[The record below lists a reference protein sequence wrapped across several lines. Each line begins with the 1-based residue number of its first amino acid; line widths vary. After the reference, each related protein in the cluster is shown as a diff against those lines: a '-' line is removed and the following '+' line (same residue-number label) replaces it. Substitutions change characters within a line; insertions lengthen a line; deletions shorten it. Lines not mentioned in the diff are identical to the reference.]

1 MTDSTIHLPIDLLN
15 DVKNDLTNGKKIS
28 AIKKVRNNSK
38 PKPRGLKEAKFAVER
53 LEAEMGLKPMSQ
65 VSPEA
70 QAIRPNTLI
79 RSVKFDLNGGE
90 LEVDL
95 DQMEMRALMGLDT
108 LGLNEVARILDLVK
122 ILKAFSNGTNI
133 RIDSVSD
140 DATDVSLED

>member
-1 MTDSTIHLPIDLLN
+1 MTDTHALHLPLDILS
-15 DVKNDLTNGKKIS
+15 DVKNDLANGKKIS

-38 PKPRGLKEAKFAVER
+38 PKPRGLKEAKYAVER

-65 VSPEA
+65 VSPDA

-79 RSVKFDLNGGE
+79 KSVKFELNGGE

-95 DQMEMRALMGLDT
+95 DQMEMRALMGLDS
-108 LGLNEVARILDLVK
+108 LGIDEVSRILDLVK

-133 RIDSVSD
+133 HIGSVND
-140 DATDVSLED
+140 DAIDVDLD